1 MVPGKPDVS
10 PESLVECASPRL
22 PSRRCH
28 DHLLTCSA
36 PDCDRTMPRG
46 FAENAVTKQA
56 LRVQTRRVDHR
67 SFEHNRW
74 LFHAGRDTEIEQ
86 SFCPDHWPATDSV

>member
-56 LRVQTRRVDHR
+56 LRSHR
-67 SFEHNRW
+67 GECAPTPLRLGWGANGVSPT
-74 LFHAGRDTEIEQ
+74 LF
-86 SFCPDHWPATDSV
+86 